1 MCCAHLS
8 SGYIFPASPASRYCE
23 FIVHLFELHGSNIG
37 PGARSRREAG
47 QALLTV
53 VSGLMNQSLQHGLVK
68 SIREAGSCMPGA
80 VVRPFQSWPYHF
92 LLQLE
97 FCVFNP
103 RSDSHR
109 FRDWSFGLLG
119 TQVFVRSSRGPR
131 PTASLLPGTVRQS
144 GQVRRGWRALAWF
157 LALAGTVPW
166 RL

>member
-1 MCCAHLS
+1 MLIYPVAIFFQPHLLLDVVS
-8 SGYIFPASPASRYCE
+8 SLSISSNRM
-23 FIVHLFELHGSNIG
+23 GSNIG

-68 SIREAGSCMPGA
+68 SLREAGSCMPGA

-103 RSDSHR
+103 RSDGHR

-131 PTASLLPGTVRQS
+131 PTASLLPGTVRRS

>member
-1 MCCAHLS
+1 
-8 SGYIFPASPASRYCE
+8 
-23 FIVHLFELHGSNIG
+23 
-37 PGARSRREAG
+37 
-47 QALLTV
+47 
-53 VSGLMNQSLQHGLVK
+53 
-68 SIREAGSCMPGA
+68 MPGA

-144 GQVRRGWRALAWF
+144 GQVRRDGGHWPRSWLLLGQF
-157 LALAGTVPW
+157 LGGCEP
-166 RL
+166 RLSLSRQSVKMADL